1 MSDLSLQRVGPT
13 FGASGTAAPF
23 RGDIT
28 GAQCVTDAHGRY
40 FEAVSRG
47 NVYFTSV
54 ASAAPTAYVG
64 AAGGTPL
71 IAVHN
76 PAGSN
81 KMLVMLAA
89 SGLIRVTATGAGTTD
104 LALWAGVSVT
114 PTGTQT
120 SPKSALT
127 FASGGVGL
135 GFSNAALTG
144 STALNLGL
152 ALNSYYWATAA
163 GAFAAQGMVDLA
175 GLIVLVPGM
184 QVALGATVVPTSTT
198 WDASLWW
205 EEVPYLA

>member
-1 MSDLSLQRVGPT
+1 MLAEIRTGPVLS
-13 FGASGTAAPF
+13 
-23 RGDIT
+23 GDAGVNPARSTKT
-28 GAQCVTDAHGRY
+28 GALVVADAHAKY
-40 FEAVSRG
+40 MEAVLRG

-76 PAGSN
+76 PTGSN
-81 KMLVMLAA
+81 KALVMLAA

-104 LALWAGVSVT
+104 LSAWAGVSVT

-120 SPKSALT
+120 QPKNALT

-144 STALNLGL
+144 STALNLAL
-152 ALNSYYWATAA
+152 ALNGYYWATAA
-163 GAFAAQGMVDLA
+163 GAYANQGFVDLG
-175 GLIVLVPGM
+175 GLIVLMPGM
-184 QVALGATVVPTSTT
+184 QVALGASVVPTSTT

-205 EEVPYLA
+205 EEVPF